1 MAFPAGRKIRVNGIE
16 LVVHEAGSGIP
27 VVLAHGWP
35 ELAYSWRYQVE
46 PLVAAG
52 YRVIMPD
59 QRGYGDSDK
68 PEDVEA
74 YDIHH
79 LCADHVALLDALD
92 IERAVYVGHDWG
104 AIMVWQHALLHP
116 HRVAG
121 VANLSVPFAPRTV
134 DPVARMEDKFGP
146 QHYIVHFN
154 RQPGV
159 AVRAFDNNVEG
170 FLRNMYTAD
179 IWRDTAGDMGASGR
193 NIIAI
198 AQQQSA
204 QGELIMSESEFAVFV
219 DAFEKG
225 GFRGPCNW
233 YCNFTRNWETTE
245 GLSQQVTQPAMMIYG
260 EYDLVPPN
268 PFMGEFVHDLEEH
281 TLPCGHWI
289 QQERPAETNQL
300 LLEWL
305 ERRMRPLFQA

>member
-1 MAFPAGRKIRVNGIE
+1 MEFPVGRKLAVNGID
-16 LVVHEAGSGIP
+16 LIVHEAGSGIP

-59 QRGYGDSDK
+59 QRGYGDSSK
-68 PEDVEA
+68 PEPIEA

-79 LCADHVALLDALD
+79 LCADHVALLDVLD

-116 HRVAG
+116 DRVAG

-134 DPVARMEDKFGP
+134 DPVARMEEKFGP
-146 QHYIVHFN
+146 DHYIVHFN

-159 AVRAFDNNVEG
+159 AVNAFNSNVEG

-198 AQQQSA
+198 AEQRNV
-204 QGELIMSESEFAVFV
+204 QGELIMSEAEFAVFV
-219 DAFEKG
+219 DAFTKS

-245 GLSQQVTQPAMMIYG
+245 GLDQQVTQPAMMIYG
-260 EYDLVPPN
+260 QYDLVPPN
-268 PFMGEFVHDLEEH
+268 PFMGEFVSDLEEH
-281 TLPCGHWI
+281 TLQCGHWI
-289 QQERPAETNQL
+289 QQECPAETNQL
-300 LLEWL
+300 LVDWL
-305 ERRMRPLFQA
+305 DRRMRPLF